1 MTVLRRQFLSMSA
14 GAVTTSLAPWPARSQ
29 GYPSRPVRIVVGF
42 PAGGPVDIAARLIAP
57 RLAERFGQPFVVENQ
72 PGESGNIATR
82 SVVKAPADGYTLLL
96 CGPVNTI
103 NTSLFTDLD
112 FDFTADIVPVVGLF
126 QVPLVVEVNG
136 SAPFR
141 TAAEFLSF
149 AKANPGKVKVAYA
162 GNGTPQHVG
171 IELFKSMAGVSLT
184 LVPYLGS
191 APALAD
197 LLEGRVDMMFDPMPS
212 SIGYIRSGK
221 LLPLA
226 TTSPTRSEALANIP
240 AMSEFVPGYE
250 AGSWF
255 GIGAPRGTPESI
267 IEQLNRAARASIDDP
282 AVRARLAELGATAIA
297 GSAADFA
304 AFIVR
309 ETTRHE
315 AVIQAANMN
324 IKIK

>member
-14 GAVTTSLAPWPARSQ
+14 GAVTTSLAPWPAWSH
-29 GYPSRPVRIVVGF
+29 GYPSRPVRIIVGF
-42 PAGGPVDIAARLIAP
+42 PPGGPVDIAARLIAP
-57 RLAERFGQPFVVENQ
+57 RLAEHFGQPFVVENQ

-82 SVVKAPADGYTLLL
+82 SVVKAPPDGYTLLL

-112 FDFTADIVPVVGLF
+112 FDFTADIAPVAGLF
-126 QVPLVVEVNG
+126 KVPLVVEVNG

-141 TAAEFLSF
+141 TAAEFLGF
-149 AKANPGKVKVAYA
+149 AKANPGKVKIAYG

-191 APALAD
+191 APALVE

-212 SIGYIRSGK
+212 SIGYIKSGK

-226 TTSPTRSEALANIP
+226 VTSPANIP

-255 GIGAPRGTPESI
+255 GIGAPRGTPERI
-267 IEQLNRAARASIDDP
+267 IEQLNRATRAGIDDP

-297 GSAADFA
+297 GSAADFG
-304 AFIVR
+304 AFVVH
-309 ETTRHE
+309 ETKRHK
-315 AVIQAANMN
+315 AVIQAAN

>member
-1 MTVLRRQFLSMSA
+1 
-14 GAVTTSLAPWPARSQ
+14 
-29 GYPSRPVRIVVGF
+29 
-42 PAGGPVDIAARLIAP
+42 
-57 RLAERFGQPFVVENQ
+57 
-72 PGESGNIATR
+72 
-82 SVVKAPADGYTLLL
+82 
-96 CGPVNTI
+96 
-103 NTSLFTDLD
+103 
-112 FDFTADIVPVVGLF
+112 
-126 QVPLVVEVNG
+126 VVEVNG

-250 AGSWF
+250 AGS
-255 GIGAPRGTPESI
+255 GSESRTAWHKVSSST
-267 IEQLNRAARASIDDP
+267 EQATRASIDDP
-282 AVRARLAELGATAIA
+282 AVRPGRTGCHSDR
-297 GSAADFA
+297 GSAADSG
-304 AFIVR
+304 VR
-309 ETTRHE
+309 RSRD
-315 AVIQAANMN
+315 QAT
-324 IKIK
+324 

>member
-1 MTVLRRQFLSMSA
+1 MAVLRRQFLSMSV
-14 GAVTTSLAPWPARSQ
+14 GAMTAPVAPWPAWSQ
-29 GYPSRPVRIVVGF
+29 NYPSRPVRIVVGF

-57 RLAERFGQPFVVENQ
+57 RLAERFGQPFLVENQ

-82 SVVKAPADGYTLLL
+82 SVVKAAADGYTLLL

-112 FDFTADIVPVVGLF
+112 FDFTADIAPVVGLF
-126 QVPLVVEVNG
+126 QVPLVVEVNR
-136 SAPFR
+136 SAPYR
-141 TAAEFLSF
+141 TAAEFLGF

-171 IELFKSMAGVSLT
+171 IELFRSMSGVNLT

-197 LLEGRVDMMFDPMPS
+197 LLGERVDMMFDPMPS
-212 SIGYIRSGK
+212 SIEYIRSGK

-226 TTSPTRSEALANIP
+226 VTSPTRSEALADIP

-255 GIGAPRGTPESI
+255 GIGTPRGTPGSI
-267 IEQLNRAARASIDDP
+267 IEELNRAVRASFDDP
-282 AVRARLAELGATAIA
+282 AVRARLAELGASAIV
-297 GSAADFA
+297 GSAADFG
-304 AFIVR
+304 AFVVR
-309 ETTRHE
+309 ETKRQKAIIE
-315 AVIQAANMN
+315 AAN
-324 IKIK
+324 IKIR